1 MKKIQRLTD
10 SKYLVDVLKDTW
22 TENIEEARAYRS
34 GELMVAKMKLFN
46 KGVKPEDI
54 IEVDVI
60 TTTTTTIA

>member
-1 MKKIQRLTD
+1 MKKIQRISD
-10 SKYLVDVLKDTW
+10 NQYLVNVVSNTW

-54 IEVDVI
+54 KEI
-60 TTTTTTIA
+60 

>member
-1 MKKIQRLTD
+1 MKKIQRILD
-10 SKYLVDVLKDTW
+10 SKYLVNVVSDTW

-46 KGVKPEDI
+46 RGGKPEDI

>member
-1 MKKIQRLTD
+1 MKKIQRILD
-10 SKYLVDVLKDTW
+10 SKYLVNVVSDTW

-54 IEVDVI
+54 KEI
-60 TTTTTTIA
+60 